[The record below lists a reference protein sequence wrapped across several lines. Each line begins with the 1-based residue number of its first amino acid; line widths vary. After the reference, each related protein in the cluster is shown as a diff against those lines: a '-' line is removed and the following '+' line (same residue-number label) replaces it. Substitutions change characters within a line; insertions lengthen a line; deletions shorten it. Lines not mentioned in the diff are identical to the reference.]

1 MLLTKTFRLVSFPN
15 CLLTDHRSHE
25 EGRVGGGEEKNRI
38 GDSDHQNVFLAHIV
52 QEGLVEALVVCVCV
66 YVCLCV
72 CVHGRNNV
80 CLGTAGGV
88 ELSLLNVYSG
98 FAIGL

>member
-25 EGRVGGGEEKNRI
+25 EGRVGGGKEKNRI

-66 YVCLCV
+66 CVLVCV
-72 CVHGRNNV
+72 C
-80 CLGTAGGV
+80 AWQ
-88 ELSLLNVYSG
+88 E
-98 FAIGL
+98 